1 MFYSYVQHLLVRCRL
16 NMRRL
21 GRVCHLRTAMK
32 KQKPAENH
40 FMSRCLSL
48 PRVMG
53 AGIGWLMA
61 TLPMLFFLG
70 TAGTP
75 SAVQAQTISCASDA
89 PSFYNISVPS
99 TLNVGADMPVG
110 AVVWSQSISPTFTV
124 RCSPITGG
132 TMVFSASSTTPGA
145 GLNFSQCPYT
155 TPVVAPGFSDAYR
168 IMTTSGQPTP
178 LAVRI
183 RTTPPSPGV
192 GFTGT
197 PAGTK
202 FTPSVT
208 VEVIRVTS
216 AGGNFSGPV
225 AVWTH
230 LMFSWSPSSAIQAAL
245 FTTFASDRCPS
256 PSVNTTISVGAV
268 VPTCTVATP
277 SVTIPLG
284 NIQATAMPSVGSFA
298 GSGTQNVSLN
308 CTDNPAVTMSLTG
321 TPVSGYSDVLALTS
335 APGVAQGVGAQLLY
349 NGTPLTINGSVS
361 LGTAGSTLTVPISA
375 RYYRTGN
382 LTAGS
387 ANAIGTLNF
396 TYQ

>member
-1 MFYSYVQHLLVRCRL
+1 
-16 NMRRL
+16 
-21 GRVCHLRTAMK
+21 
-32 KQKPAENH
+32 
-40 FMSRCLSL
+40 
-48 PRVMG
+48 
-53 AGIGWLMA
+53 
-61 TLPMLFFLG
+61 
-70 TAGTP
+70 
-75 SAVQAQTISCASDA
+75 
-89 PSFYNISVPS
+89 
-99 TLNVGADMPVG
+99 
-110 AVVWSQSISPTFTV
+110 
-124 RCSPITGG
+124 
-132 TMVFSASSTTPGA
+132 
-145 GLNFSQCPYT
+145 
-155 TPVVAPGFSDAYR
+155 
-168 IMTTSGQPTP
+168 
-178 LAVRI
+178 
-183 RTTPPSPGV
+183 
-192 GFTGT
+192 
-197 PAGTK
+197 
-202 FTPSVT
+202 
-208 VEVIRVTS
+208 
-216 AGGNFSGPV
+216 
-225 AVWTH
+225 
-230 LMFSWSPSSAIQAAL
+230 
-245 FTTFASDRCPS
+245 
-256 PSVNTTISVGAV
+256 V